1 MKLAIGSIVSGRDLL
16 SYLLDMT
23 QNRADVNKVHKAL
36 KLSILYVTDVSGANG
51 HSVAKEYRPKKCA
64 LRGGLVEAVAI
75 AIVKVQSSAAE
86 GYLLLAEY
94 FEIQTW

>member
-51 HSVAKEYRPKKCA
+51 HSVAKEYR
-64 LRGGLVEAVAI
+64 LRLVEAVAI

-86 GYLLLAEY
+86 GYLLSAEY